1 MEFTD
6 RQKQLLSEDLPRD
19 CVRRLPDNDKIEYV
33 AAFYVIDR
41 ANRVF
46 GFDGW
51 SYSVV
56 EIDPLRDGPVTRK
69 GSDGDYVRWQSVIR
83 AVVEV
88 DVGGLKRRDVGIGI
102 ADYPEKNAMQA
113 TELAYKA
120 AATDALK
127 RALRTFGMSFGLA
140 LYDKD
145 RDFVGAS
152 TAAQSLL
159 NDAKSLPAPQLAAW
173 ALQNADAIAKLHVDD
188 RALVNACIAARQAEA
203 TVIELHDRIA
213 RATNEAELRSV
224 LADAQTR
231 GVDQATLQTLA
242 ARCTARKGQLV
253 EIAAASRAVALEA
266 TKAQTTAPPAAA
278 APAPAAA
285 PPATDT
291 WGLAPPTVTVAP
303 PPAAPSNDAAPWLA
317 RISAAQS
324 VGEISAVL
332 RDAQVAAVPSTV
344 IQALVPKATERKLQL
359 QNGARAA

>member
-56 EIDPLRDGPVTRK
+56 EIEPLRDGPVTRK

-159 NDAKSLPAPQLAAW
+159 ADAKSLPAPQLAAW
-173 ALQNADAIAKLHVDD
+173 ALQNAAAISGLHVDD

-231 GVDQATLQTLA
+231 GVDQATLQTLV
-242 ARCTARKGQLV
+242 ARCTARKGQL
-253 EIAAASRAVALEA
+253 AVAV
-266 TKAQTTAPPAAA
+266 PAATPA
-278 APAPAAA
+278 STPTPAPAAA

-303 PPAAPSNDAAPWLA
+303 PPAAPSSDAAPWLA